1 MTRQPE
7 PAAYW
12 ERTIA
17 FARRNPPL
25 FWCAAFLGL
34 AALILGPLAAFP
46 ALDPRTVGGAP
57 VWLKPF
63 KFAVSISVYCLSL
76 LWILQFLEGR
86 DALVR
91 RAGWIIAI
99 VMVIETVAIFGQA
112 ARGRISHFNN
122 TTALDGVIYNVM
134 GGAIM
139 TAFVVHVI
147 VSVALLRQKASLPAA
162 FRSSLNAAL
171 WITALGMAIAFLM
184 TSPTAEQLE
193 LLKHGSKPEFIGA
206 HTVGAPDGG
215 PGIFLTGW
223 SATGGDL
230 RIGHFIGLH
239 ALQILPL
246 FGWLI
251 SRKTLAD
258 GAQLRLVRAIG
269 LSYLIFTVAV
279 TVQALRGQPLLQ
291 PDAWTLL
298 SFAVGFAPPLLAF
311 VALARSQNRNPIGAN

>member
-1 MTRQPE
+1 MTRT
-7 PAAYW
+7 PASALF
-12 ERTIA
+12 ERATE

-25 FWCAAFLGL
+25 FWIALVLGL

-57 VWLKPF
+57 IWLKPF
-63 KFAVSISVYCLSL
+63 KFAVSISVYCASL
-76 LWILQFLEGR
+76 LWILQFLQGR
-86 DALVR
+86 ETLVR

-99 VMVIETVAIFGQA
+99 VMLIETVAIFGQA

-122 TTALDGVIYNVM
+122 TTALDGIIYNVM

-147 VSVALLRQKASLPAA
+147 VSIALLRQKDGLPAP

-171 WITALGMAIAFLM
+171 WITALGMAVAFLM
-184 TSPTAEQLE
+184 TSPTADQLE
-193 LLKHGSKPEFIGA
+193 LLKNGRTPEFIGA

-215 PGIFLTGW
+215 PGYFLTGW

-230 RIGHFIGLH
+230 RIGHFVGLH

-246 FGWLI
+246 MGWLV
-251 SRKTLAD
+251 SRRTPD
-258 GAQLRLVRAIG
+258 ESSQLRLVRASS
-269 LSYLIFTVAV
+269 LSYLILTVAV
-279 TVQALRGQPLLQ
+279 TVQALRGQPLLE

-298 SFAVGFAPPLLAF
+298 SFALAFAPAII
-311 VALARSQNRNPIGAN
+311 ALVLRTSSPDRRTIRAN

>member
-1 MTRQPE
+1 MTRNPE
-7 PAAYW
+7 PVLLNRIQAL
-12 ERTIA
+12 
-17 FARRNPPL
+17 ARHNPPL
-25 FWCAAFLGL
+25 FWSAALLGV

-76 LWILQFLEGR
+76 LWILRFLQGR
-86 DALVR
+86 DVLVR

-99 VMVIETVAIFGQA
+99 VMLIETVAIFGQA

-122 TTALDGVIYNVM
+122 TTLLDGVIYNIM

-139 TAFVVHVI
+139 TAFVVHLI
-147 VSVALLRQKASLPAA
+147 VSVALLRQKDGLPAA

-171 WITALGMAIAFLM
+171 WITGLGMAIAFLM

-193 LLKHGSKPEFIGA
+193 LLKNGSKPEFIGA

-215 PGIFLTGW
+215 PGMFLTGW

-230 RIGHFIGLH
+230 RIGHFVGLH

-246 FGWLI
+246 LGWFI
-251 SRKTLAD
+251 SRKSLAES
-258 GAQLRLVRAIG
+258 AQLRLVRACG
-269 LSYLIFTVAV
+269 LGYLILTLAV
-279 TVQALRGQPLLQ
+279 TVQALRGQPLLA
-291 PDAWTLL
+291 PDAWTLG
-298 SFAVGFAPPLLAF
+298 SFALVFAPAAI
-311 VALARSQNRNPIGAN
+311 ALALGAIAPNRKPINAN